1 MKINVIFLI
10 FIKKKGLS
18 NYLNGRGPSLSLD
31 YTRAIQL
38 PDYYDTDLGN
48 FWTNPSEKSRLKR
61 FINNFKILFY
71 FILFL
76 DNFMDYSSDYTSQ
89 TGMNV
94 NKNIQTAKFQ
104 VIFLQLLAKFKIEVK
119 NSSKI

>member
-10 FIKKKGLS
+10 FIKKGLS

-61 FINNFKILFY
+61 FINNLKILFY